1 MNLHV
6 MRGDKTLLTKNSNH
20 KDFQELWVSANIRGI
35 YKQLRTK
42 KTIQSIT
49 CVTKTKDYISLN

>member
-42 KTIQSIT
+42 KQY
-49 CVTKTKDYISLN
+49 KALLA